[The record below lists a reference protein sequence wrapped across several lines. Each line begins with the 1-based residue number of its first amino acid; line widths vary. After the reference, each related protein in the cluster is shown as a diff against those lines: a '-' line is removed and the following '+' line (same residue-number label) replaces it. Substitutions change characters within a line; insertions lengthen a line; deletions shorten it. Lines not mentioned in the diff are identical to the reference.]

1 MPRTKL
7 ILLILCLFFL
17 SSCSVHTFTYG
28 DGPKEN
34 FRKTVKQNNYV
45 GGFISEGTPKLEE
58 LNDLKDYKLIV
69 KHTIWDGLISVF
81 SFGLYTPTTIIIIR

>member
-7 ILLILCLFFL
+7 ILLVLCLFFL
-17 SSCSVHTFTYG
+17 NSCSVHTFTYG

-45 GGFISEGTPKLEE
+45 GGFISEDTPKLEE

-81 SFGLYTPTTIIIIR
+81 SFGLYTPSTIIIIR

>member
-1 MPRTKL
+1 MSRTKPVIL
-7 ILLILCLFFL
+7 ILYLFILN
-17 SSCSVHTFTYG
+17 SCNVHTFTYG

-34 FRKTVKQNNYV
+34 FIKTVKQNNYV
-45 GGFISEGTPKLEE
+45 GGFISESTPKLEE

-69 KHTIWDGLISVF
+69 KHTIWDGLISLF

>member
-1 MPRTKL
+1 MRKLCLLFFIL
-7 ILLILCLFFL
+7 ILFN
-17 SSCSVHTFTYG
+17 SCSVHTFIYG
-28 DGPKEN
+28 DGPKDN
-34 FRKTVKQNNYV
+34 FKKSLKQHNYF
-45 GGFISEGTPKLEE
+45 GGLISEGTPKLEE

>member
-1 MPRTKL
+1 MQKFYL
-7 ILLILCLFFL
+7 IFLSFILL

-34 FRKTVKQNNYV
+34 FKKTVKQHNYI
-45 GGFISEGTPKLEE
+45 GGLISDGTPKLEE

-69 KHTIWDGLISVF
+69 KHTIWDTLITVF
-81 SFGLYTPTTIIIIR
+81 SFGLYTPTTIIIFR

>member
-1 MPRTKL
+1 MQKFYL
-7 ILLILCLFFL
+7 IFLSFILL

-34 FRKTVKQNNYV
+34 FKKTVKQHNYI
-45 GGFISEGTPKLEE
+45 GGLISDGTPKLEE

-69 KHTIWDGLISVF
+69 KHTIWDSLITFF
-81 SFGLYTPTTIIIIR
+81 SFGLYTPTTIIIFR

>member
-1 MPRTKL
+1 MQKFYL
-7 ILLILCLFFL
+7 IFLSFILL

-34 FRKTVKQNNYV
+34 FKKTVKQHNYI
-45 GGFISEGTPKLEE
+45 GGLISDGTPKLEE

-69 KHTIWDGLISVF
+69 KHTIWDTLITVF
-81 SFGLYTPTTIIIIR
+81 SFGLYTPTTIIIFK

>member
-1 MPRTKL
+1 MPRTKS

-17 SSCSVHTFTYG
+17 NSCSVHTFTYG

-34 FRKTVKQNNYV
+34 FKKTIKQNNYV

-58 LNDLKDYKLIV
+58 LNYLKDYKLII

>member
-1 MPRTKL
+1 MPRTKS

-17 SSCSVHTFTYG
+17 NSCSVHTFTYG

-34 FRKTVKQNNYV
+34 FKKIIKQNNYV

-58 LNDLKDYKLIV
+58 LNDLKHYKLIV
-69 KHTIWDGLISVF
+69 KHTIWDGLISIF

>member
-1 MPRTKL
+1 MRNL
-7 ILLILCLFFL
+7 MLLFFCLFFL
-17 SSCSVHTFTYG
+17 NSCSVHTFTYG

-34 FRKTVKQNNYV
+34 FKKTVKQNNYV
-45 GGFISEGTPKLEE
+45 GGFISEGTPELEE

>member
-1 MPRTKL
+1 MPRTKS
-7 ILLILCLFFL
+7 ILLILFLFFL
-17 SSCSVHTFTYG
+17 NSCSVHTFTYG

-34 FRKTVKQNNYV
+34 FKKTIKQNNYV

-58 LNDLKDYKLIV
+58 LNDLKDYKLII
-69 KHTIWDGLISVF
+69 KHTIWDSLISVF